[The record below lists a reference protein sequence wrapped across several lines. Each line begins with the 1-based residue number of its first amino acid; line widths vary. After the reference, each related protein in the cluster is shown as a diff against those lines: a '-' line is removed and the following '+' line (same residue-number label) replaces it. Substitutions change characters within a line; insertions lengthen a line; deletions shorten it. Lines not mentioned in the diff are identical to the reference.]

1 MNEINNGTKQ
11 QSYGCY
17 FLPLLIVDKITKARS
32 IDHSKLQSHAIFF
45 DIRCNRLDLNGLR
58 SLVRWLNI
66 LLWRIELTV
75 EEGVDQCR
83 FTKTRFTYRYP
94 SSDD

>member
-1 MNEINNGTKQ
+1 MLF
-11 QSYGCY
+11 

-45 DIRCNRLDLNGLR
+45 DIRSNRLDLNGLR

-66 LLWRIELTV
+66 LLWRIELAV
-75 EEGVDQCR
+75 EEGVYQCR